1 MAYDINLALE
11 RLEKNLSSVNT
22 AREQVDKTI
31 STSQDLQRI
40 ISEYSR
46 TIHSINQEIGNFVD
60 EVRNYENGKEVQL
73 LAAVSGVEKSCDKVI
88 TNFNNETEVSVKAF
102 KKDLSEVLSQ
112 FNSENAKF
120 SEEVQQ
126 LDALRTALNNA
137 TNEINEIENKLS
149 NFFKTLEV
157 SQKEQD
163 KMLDDIVLVGQD
175 QSRQLGLLS
184 QDIKS
189 SQDTQD
195 ADLKEIRQ
203 KVITLSQTQ
212 PDFENKVSHQLSD
225 IETRLALNETT
236 NAILAKNLSVTKI
249 IGIISLIMIILCTV
263 AIFIK

>member
-1 MAYDINLALE
+1 
-11 RLEKNLSSVNT
+11 
-22 AREQVDKTI
+22 
-31 STSQDLQRI
+31 
-40 ISEYSR
+40 
-46 TIHSINQEIGNFVD
+46 
-60 EVRNYENGKEVQL
+60 
-73 LAAVSGVEKSCDKVI
+73 
-88 TNFNNETEVSVKAF
+88 
-102 KKDLSEVLSQ
+102 
-112 FNSENAKF
+112 
-120 SEEVQQ
+120 VQQ